1 MQFLKNNIFT
11 STGAERIM
19 NLSIYYTPILFL
31 CFFLLLNIEA
41 AIAIDIIKTTQSIGK
56 GDATDNEIIII
67 TI

>member
-1 MQFLKNNIFT
+1 
-11 STGAERIM
+11 M

-31 CFFLLLNIEA
+31 CFFLLLNIELEA

>member
-1 MQFLKNNIFT
+1 
-11 STGAERIM
+11 M

-67 TI
+67 PI